1 MRTES
6 RLVSPTV
13 SWRSPWLWAGLS
25 LLILGLTFRLSHLDH
40 KIFWVDEV
48 ATAIRI
54 AGYTRAEVTQQLSDG
69 QWHTPSELLAYQQ
82 LQPDRAWSD
91 LFHALSQSPEHAPL
105 YFLLLRG
112 WTAVWG
118 SSVVA
123 LRSFSLLCSLLLL
136 VAMAGLSRFLFR
148 RPAAGFTAGLVAIS
162 PVFIAYAQEAR
173 PYSLWML
180 LIALSSSR
188 LLAALQRNCWRDWGL
203 HGITLALSL
212 YTSLLSI
219 GVAIGQVLYV
229 VWFVIRLKRQPL
241 VLRRFGVSLGLAI
254 GTLLPWLW
262 LLSQQWSTLQ
272 ANTTWMRLPLPD
284 WARIV
289 IWFYS
294 AAILYFDVPVV
305 LQPWWIAVTEVA
317 VATIVVLLIG
327 AGFYAVY
334 RRERSAFWFL
344 ICLGLPVPLL
354 LLSLDLISD
363 GRYSTAPRYLLPFHL
378 AAQLAVGWLLSDRWR
393 QFAREQHKQEKPRS
407 SWRSLTAL
415 ILCLCLL
422 SNALHWQRSPRY
434 LKNRN
439 LHNPDLAAAIN
450 SSNLPL
456 VSEASNSMDLLSLS
470 HLLDADQPIAIL
482 PTPDR
487 PDLPVDPDRLAS
499 LLAARPSDHCR
510 LLLFNPSPDLKQEL
524 SDRHWQLTE
533 RYFPAL
539 LLPGEFAL
547 SLWQVELPRSEC

>member
-136 VAMAGLSRFLFR
+136 VAMARLSRFLFR
-148 RPAAGFTAGLVAIS
+148 QPAAGFTAGLVAIS

-188 LLAALQRNCWRDWGL
+188 LLAALQRNRWRDWGL

-229 VWFVIRLKRQPL
+229 VWFVIRLKRQSL

-393 QFAREQHKQEKPRS
+393 QFARKQHKQEKPRS

-439 LHNPDLAAAIN
+439 LHNPALAAAIN

-487 PDLPVDPDRLAS
+487 SDLPVDPARLAS

-547 SLWQVELPRSEC
+547 SLWQVEMPRSEC